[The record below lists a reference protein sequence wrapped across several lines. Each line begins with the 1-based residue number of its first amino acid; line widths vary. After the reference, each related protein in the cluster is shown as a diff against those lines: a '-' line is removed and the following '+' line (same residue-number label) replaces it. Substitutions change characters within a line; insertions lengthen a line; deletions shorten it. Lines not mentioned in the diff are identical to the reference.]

1 MTSNAKFSLISSLVL
16 FVIFFANV
24 SFGAAG
30 NPEFLGD
37 IPQMLM
43 LFTSAILF
51 VIGVLLCEA
60 QSEKE

>member
-1 MTSNAKFSLISSLVL
+1 MAPNARFSLISSLIL

-37 IPQMLM
+37 ISQMLV
-43 LFTSAILF
+43 LFASAVLF

-60 QSEKE
+60 HSKNE